1 MAARAGAAP
10 IWGTQALPGG
20 SAAGGGGAGPRRLLS
35 AAALRLGPPPCSPV
49 PYPLHPLLPLP
60 LTGSCFT
67 SPRLGPQEPAAHGG
81 DGGGSAGSSGCG
93 IQYGGSESGRAARG
107 PRRPPAR
114 PLAAGPRGPGGRAE
128 TIERAAGQSVAA
140 RRPDAP
146 PRGCQRLAASPPP
159 RARPPRGR
167 ALQPRGSGAARHW
180 RPRRSAAGRKHPKR
194 PHEAAGLAENA
205 AHVFVVSLRIGA
217 FPREAGVSC
226 SSELRGLWP
235 KG

>member
-146 PRGCQRLAASPPP
+146 PRGCQRLAASPRPAAAGPSAAAPGERRGPP
-159 RARPPRGR
+159 LAATAKRCWKKTPQTSPRSCGFSRERCPRFCCFPADRRLSTRGR
-167 ALQPRGSGAARHW
+167 G
-180 RPRRSAAGRKHPKR
+180 
-194 PHEAAGLAENA
+194 
-205 AHVFVVSLRIGA
+205 
-217 FPREAGVSC
+217 
-226 SSELRGLWP
+226 
-235 KG
+235 